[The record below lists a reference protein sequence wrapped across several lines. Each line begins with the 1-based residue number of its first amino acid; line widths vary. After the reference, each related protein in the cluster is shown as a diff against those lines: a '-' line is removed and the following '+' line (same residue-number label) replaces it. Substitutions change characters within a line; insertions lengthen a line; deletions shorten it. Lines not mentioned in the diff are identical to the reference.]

1 MTAYTDIHVHPPVAQ
16 LLEGPL
22 APFVDGLVAAT
33 GRSIE
38 VVDGGDVIEYYR
50 SRNAR
55 AMFVGW
61 DLETSGNRR
70 PFSSADV
77 AALVVEAPDVV
88 AGWGAVDAAKGAL
101 AVAQVHEAA
110 RLGMKGIA
118 VHPAAQGMGPGDR
131 LSSPV
136 WEAAAEYGLV
146 CLVHTGTTRLGYGSA
161 GGAGVKLT
169 AGDPLHVDSV
179 AAKLPHLRFVL
190 AHTGPLWAEE
200 AIAVAS
206 HKANVYLSRRERRHK
221 RGRRL
226 VWPQRRRCATASF
239 SEAAIRW
246 AIPTPW
252 SRRGVRAQL
261 PTRRSSVSWC
271 TTPRRCSTGRRG
283 RGCEPRGLAEWVDC
297 LGGPNAALSLERS
310 DVTSNRIRR
319 STHGVSRAASA
330 CRITHRAHRPRGCRR
345 HRGGSR
351 RSGRCL

>member
-1 MTAYTDIHVHPPVAQ
+1 MSAYTDIHVHPPVAK

-22 APFVDGLVAAT
+22 APFVDGLEAAT
-33 GRSIE
+33 GRSVE
-38 VVDGGDVIEYYR
+38 AVDGDDVIEYYR

-77 AALVVEAPDVV
+77 AALMVGADDVV

-161 GGAGVKLT
+161 GGAGVKLA
-169 AGDPLHVDSV
+169 AGNPLHVDSV
-179 AAKLPHLRFVL
+179 AARLPHLRFVL

-206 HKANVYLSRRERRHK
+206 HKANVYL
-221 RGRRL
+221 
-226 VWPQRRRCATASF
+226 CATGASPLAWPALV
-239 SEAAIRW
+239 EAAEATLSDRIVFGSGY
-246 AIPTPW
+246 PLGDPDTL
-252 SRRGVRAQL
+252 AQAW
-261 PTRRSSVSWC
+261 RDSA
-271 TTPRRCSTGRRG
+271 
-283 RGCEPRGLAEWVDC
+283 LADPAVERV
-297 LGGPNAALSLERS
+297 LVHNAAALF
-310 DVTSNRIRR
+310 DW
-319 STHGVSRAASA
+319 
-330 CRITHRAHRPRGCRR
+330 
-345 HRGGSR
+345 
-351 RSGRCL
+351 